1 MPPSMPPLPKPPV
14 QTRPAKA
21 VEPPPRDVSREGSG
35 YSVATSNARMAM
47 QGVNH
52 AFAAGPVSAQSHA
65 RPGVKDDSAAASGKN
80 PTRAGARS
88 NSSPA
93 AARAAALVAQKE
105 REDDPAQQLLFSKK
119 PREVAWQPK
128 SLSDYREKVKP
139 EQAKL
144 RKLGSLGAD
153 LDNEDLLMKKARA
166 EKIRQFGACLRQ
178 VNADRERGKS
188 TDKPKPELTAAQLK
202 QQRVQEFAKNVP
214 KPKQKPRP
222 RDPPTPSSAQE
233 ETEPEPDIEEEVT
246 RLLSRHDED
255 RAAAA
260 RIRSQLALMD

>member
-1 MPPSMPPLPKPPV
+1 
-14 QTRPAKA
+14 
-21 VEPPPRDVSREGSG
+21 
-35 YSVATSNARMAM
+35 MAM
-47 QGVNH
+47 QDVNYS
-52 AFAAGPVSAQSHA
+52 AGNGNYGKAHTPTNA
-65 RPGVKDDSAAASGKN
+65 RLGVKDDSAAALGKN
-80 PTRAGARS
+80 PSRAGARS

-93 AARAAALVAQKE
+93 AARAAALAAQKD
-105 REDDPAQQLLFSKK
+105 REEDPTQQLLFSKK

-128 SLSDYREKVKP
+128 SLSEYREKVKP
-139 EQAKL
+139 EGAKL

-153 LDNEDLLMKKARA
+153 LDNEDLMMKKARA

-178 VNADRERGKS
+178 VNAARERGKS
-188 TDKPKPELTAAQLK
+188 TDKPRQEPTAAQLK

-222 RDPPTPSSAQE
+222 RDPPTPSSVQE
-233 ETEPEPDIEEEVT
+233 EVEPEPPIQEEVT

-260 RIRSQLALMD
+260 RIRSQLALME

>member
-1 MPPSMPPLPKPPV
+1 M
-14 QTRPAKA
+14 Q
-21 VEPPPRDVSREGSG
+21 DVNSAFVPGSG
-35 YSVATSNARMAM
+35 SHSPA
-47 QGVNH
+47 
-52 AFAAGPVSAQSHA
+52 SALTNA
-65 RPGVKDDSAAASGKN
+65 RPGVRDDSAAASGKN
-80 PTRAGARS
+80 PSRAGARS

-93 AARAAALVAQKE
+93 AARAAALAAQKE
-105 REDDPAQQLLFSKK
+105 REEDPAQQLLFSKK

-128 SLSDYREKVKP
+128 SLSEYREKVKP
-139 EQAKL
+139 EGAKL

-166 EKIRQFGACLRQ
+166 EKIRQFGACLRH
-178 VNADRERGKS
+178 VNAARERGES
-188 TDKPKPELTAAQLK
+188 TDKPKQEPTAAQLK

-233 ETEPEPDIEEEVT
+233 EAEPEPDIEEEVT

>member
-1 MPPSMPPLPKPPV
+1 M
-14 QTRPAKA
+14 Q
-21 VEPPPRDVSREGSG
+21 DVNSAFGAGSG
-35 YSVATSNARMAM
+35 SQGAAPTPSN
-47 QGVNH
+47 
-52 AFAAGPVSAQSHA
+52 A

-80 PTRAGARS
+80 PSRAGARS

-93 AARAAALVAQKE
+93 AARAAALVAQRE

-128 SLSDYREKVKP
+128 SLSEYREKVKP
-139 EQAKL
+139 EGAKL

-188 TDKPKPELTAAQLK
+188 TDKPKQELTAAQLK

-214 KPKQKPRP
+214 KPKQKPRA
-222 RDPPTPSSAQE
+222 RDPPTPSSAPGE
-233 ETEPEPDIEEEVT
+233 EEQPEPDIEEEVT

-260 RIRSQLALMD
+260 RIRSQLALMG

>member
-1 MPPSMPPLPKPPV
+1 
-14 QTRPAKA
+14 
-21 VEPPPRDVSREGSG
+21 
-35 YSVATSNARMAM
+35 M
-47 QGVNH
+47 QGVNS
-52 AFAAGPVSAQSHA
+52 AFAAGGGGHGPASTNA
-65 RPGVKDDSAAASGKN
+65 RQVVKDDSAAAMSKN
-80 PTRAGARS
+80 PARAGARS

-93 AARAAALVAQKE
+93 AARAAALAAQKE

-128 SLSDYREKVKP
+128 SLADYNEKVKP
-139 EQAKL
+139 DGAKL

-153 LDNEDLLMKKARA
+153 LDNEDLLVKKARA
-166 EKIRQFGACLRQ
+166 EKIRQFGACLRH
-178 VNADRERGKS
+178 VNAARERGKS
-188 TDKPKPELTAAQLK
+188 TEKPKHEPTAAQLK

-233 ETEPEPDIEEEVT
+233 EAEPEPHLEEEVT

-260 RIRSQLALMD
+260 RIRSQLALMG